1 MGGPPTCSRPLGC
14 WTQSR
19 VVFTGNSV
27 YQSPI
32 SNLQSPFHAG
42 LIQSIAPGSLAA
54 AMGLRPGDEVL
65 AVNGHP
71 VEDMIDVQFYA
82 AEDEVEI
89 VYRRDGTQYALRTPR
104 DPGQALGIEF
114 THE

>member
-1 MGGPPTCSRPLGC
+1 MP
-14 WTQSR
+14 QSLITNPQLPAC
-19 VVFTGNSV
+19 VG
-27 YQSPI
+27 I
-32 SNLQSPFHAG
+32 SATVEPA
-42 LIQSIAPGSLAA
+42 SL
-54 AMGLRPGDEVL
+54 GLRPGDEVL

-71 VEDMIDVQFYA
+71 VEDVIDVQFYA

-89 VYRRDGTQYALRTPR
+89 AYRRDGTQYALRTTR